1 MADNLTGKLR
11 VLQQAFITA
20 DKDGDSLL
28 NRQEFEEFVAIGY
41 QKSLPNGIYENLCHH
56 FNRDPNIGVDWN
68 TARTVFIQAQRRP
81 SSNTSQESSQEFLKQ
96 AFIQCDKDGDSLLNK
111 AEFHEMIKVGFN
123 KPSCPPG
130 MYEQVCAH
138 FKKNPD
144 IGIDWL
150 TIYSLWKQ

>member
-56 FNRDPNIGVDWN
+56 FNRDPNIGIDWN

-81 SSNTSQESSQEFLKQ
+81 SSNTSQESSSNKKQFLKQ
-96 AFIQCDKDGDSLLNK
+96 AFIQCDKDGDSTWISLP
-111 AEFHEMIKVGFN
+111 GFMSN
-123 KPSCPPG
+123 NMQKCKDILP
-130 MYEQVCAH
+130 
-138 FKKNPD
+138 KKD
-144 IGIDWL
+144 IDVLIV
-150 TIYSLWKQ
+150 